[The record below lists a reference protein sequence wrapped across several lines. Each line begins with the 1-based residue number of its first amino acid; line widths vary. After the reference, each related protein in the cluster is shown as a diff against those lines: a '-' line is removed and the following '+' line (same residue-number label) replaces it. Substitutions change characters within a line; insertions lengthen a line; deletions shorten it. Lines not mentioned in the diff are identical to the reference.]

1 MDRAPNAGRGSGFHR
16 YFAMDTAR
24 FWSTSGERL
33 RNYLASGA
41 TRLACWPGFP
51 GVKKRDD
58 LGPGIRLLHVAR
70 KGRKGSH
77 FIVFRASGEHTID
90 VLRMLY
96 DGMDLPGHV

>member
-1 MDRAPNAGRGSGFHR
+1 M
-16 YFAMDTAR
+16 
-24 FWSTSGERL
+24 
-33 RNYLASGA
+33 
-41 TRLACWPGFP
+41 
-51 GVKKRDD
+51 KKRDD